1 MGILIDT
8 LECPLFGRRLI
19 AMTSEQ
25 NSASTRYR
33 DQLRRYDGRGR
44 EIAAYW
50 LSFVLV
56 TFGALVMIVPFVF
69 MVLTSFKTQADII
82 AIPAVWLPSQLTLDN
97 FVQVWNRTHLL
108 RSLINTAY
116 IAVVIT
122 AATVFSSSL
131 MGFVFSKYEFRGR
144 DVIFTISLAGMMLPF
159 YVISIPL
166 YLMIITLGWVNSY
179 AALIVPSLYNSF
191 GVFMMRQFMFSI
203 PSELL
208 DSARLDGCSEFRI
221 FWSIALPLAKS
232 AAGALSLLNLMVL
245 LELVLLAADR
255 AQFGGKVHD
264 FPDTDQVHGA
274 LLDRVRPAY
283 GGVVSGS
290 YTDRNNLP
298 LSAALLCRRHRD
310 DRHEGIEK

>member
-1 MGILIDT
+1 MTSERIPVSTGYSDR
-8 LECPLFGRRLI
+8 FGRR
-19 AMTSEQ
+19 
-25 NSASTRYR
+25 
-33 DQLRRYDGRGR
+33 GGPGR
-44 EIAAYW
+44 EVASYW
-50 LSFVLV
+50 LSLVVV
-56 TFGALVMIVPFVF
+56 TFGALIMIVPFAF
-69 MVLTSFKTQADII
+69 MVMTSFKTQAEII

-97 FVQVWNRTHLL
+97 FVQVWSRTELL

-116 IAVVIT
+116 VAVVIT

-166 YLMIITLGWVNSY
+166 YLMIITLGWVDSY

-232 AAGALSLLNLMVL
+232 AAGALSLLNLMVYWNWFFWPLIVLNSEEKFTISLTLTKFMGLYWTEYGPLTAGSFLAVIPIVITFL
-245 LELVLLAADR
+245 LLQRYFV
-255 AQFGGKVHD
+255 
-264 FPDTDQVHGA
+264 
-274 LLDRVRPAY
+274 
-283 GGVVSGS
+283 
-290 YTDRNNLP
+290 
-298 LSAALLCRRHRD
+298 
-310 DRHEGIEK
+310 EGIATTGMKG

>member
-1 MGILIDT
+1 MASERIPISTSFSDR
-8 LECPLFGRRLI
+8 FGRRGGPR
-19 AMTSEQ
+19 S
-25 NSASTRYR
+25 
-33 DQLRRYDGRGR
+33 

-50 LSFVLV
+50 LSLVLV
-56 TFGALVMIVPFVF
+56 SFGALIMIVPFAF
-69 MVLTSFKTQADII
+69 MVITSFKTQAEII

-97 FVQVWNRTHLL
+97 FVQVWNRTELL

-116 IAVVIT
+116 VAVVIT

-179 AALIVPSLYNSF
+179 AALIIPSLYNSF
-191 GVFMMRQFMFSI
+191 GVFLMRQFMFSI

-232 AAGALSLLNLMVL
+232 AAGALSLLNLMVYWNWFFWPL
-245 LELVLLAADR
+245 IVLNSEEKFTISLTLTKFMGLYWTEYGPLTAGSFLA
-255 AQFGGKVHD
+255 VI
-264 FPDTDQVHGA
+264 PI
-274 LLDRVRPAY
+274 
-283 GGVVSGS
+283 VVTFLFLQR
-290 YTDRNNLP
+290 YFV
-298 LSAALLCRRHRD
+298 
-310 DRHEGIEK
+310 EGIATTGMKG

>member
-1 MGILIDT
+1 MVDERIL
-8 LECPLFGRRLI
+8 
-19 AMTSEQ
+19 
-25 NSASTRYR
+25 ASTRHR
-33 DQLRRYDGRGR
+33 NDPRRRGR
-44 EIAAYW
+44 PGGEIVALW

-69 MVLTSFKTQADII
+69 MVLTAFKTQADII

-97 FVQVWNRTHLL
+97 FIQVWNRTELL
-108 RSLINTAY
+108 RSLFNTAY
-116 IAVVIT
+116 LAVVIT

-144 DVIFTISLAGMMLPF
+144 DLIFTISLAGMMLPF

-191 GVFMMRQFMFSI
+191 GVFLMRQFMFSI

-221 FWSIALPLAKS
+221 FWSIALPLSKS
-232 AAGALSLLNLMVL
+232 AAGALSLLNLMVYWNWFFWPLIVLNSEEKFTISLTLTKFMGLYWTEYGPLTAGSFLAVVPIVITFL
-245 LELVLLAADR
+245 LLQRYFVE
-255 AQFGGKVHD
+255 
-264 FPDTDQVHGA
+264 
-274 LLDRVRPAY
+274 
-283 GGVVSGS
+283 GVATTGMK
-290 YTDRNNLP
+290 
-298 LSAALLCRRHRD
+298 
-310 DRHEGIEK
+310 G

>member
-1 MGILIDT
+1 MTTERIPVSTSYSDR
-8 LECPLFGRRLI
+8 FG
-19 AMTSEQ
+19 
-25 NSASTRYR
+25 
-33 DQLRRYDGRGR
+33 GRGGPGR
-44 EIAAYW
+44 EVAAYW
-50 LSFVLV
+50 LSLVLV
-56 TFGALVMIVPFVF
+56 TFGALIMVVPFAF
-69 MVLTSFKTQADII
+69 MVITSFKTQAEII

-97 FVQVWNRTHLL
+97 FVQVWNRTELL

-116 IAVVIT
+116 VAVVIT

-191 GVFMMRQFMFSI
+191 GVFLMRQFMFSI
-203 PSELL
+203 PAELL

-232 AAGALSLLNLMVL
+232 AAGALSLLNLMVYWNWFFWPLIVLNSEEKFTISLTLTKFMGLYWTEYGPLTAGSFLAVIPIVVTFL
-245 LELVLLAADR
+245 LLQRYFV
-255 AQFGGKVHD
+255 
-264 FPDTDQVHGA
+264 
-274 LLDRVRPAY
+274 
-283 GGVVSGS
+283 
-290 YTDRNNLP
+290 
-298 LSAALLCRRHRD
+298 
-310 DRHEGIEK
+310 EGIATTGMKG

>member
-1 MGILIDT
+1 MTSERIPVSTRFSDR
-8 LECPLFGRRLI
+8 FGRR
-19 AMTSEQ
+19 
-25 NSASTRYR
+25 
-33 DQLRRYDGRGR
+33 GGPGR
-44 EIAAYW
+44 EVAAYW
-50 LSFVLV
+50 LSLVLV
-56 TFGALVMIVPFVF
+56 TFGALIMIVPFAF
-69 MVLTSFKTQADII
+69 MVITSFKTQAEII

-97 FVQVWNRTHLL
+97 FVQVWSRTELL

-116 IAVVIT
+116 VAVVIT

-166 YLMIITLGWVNSY
+166 YLMIITLGWVDSY

-232 AAGALSLLNLMVL
+232 AAGALTLLNLMVYWNWFFWPLIVLNSEEKFTISLTLTKFMGLYWTEYGPLTAGSFLAVIPIVITFL
-245 LELVLLAADR
+245 LLQRYFV
-255 AQFGGKVHD
+255 
-264 FPDTDQVHGA
+264 
-274 LLDRVRPAY
+274 
-283 GGVVSGS
+283 
-290 YTDRNNLP
+290 
-298 LSAALLCRRHRD
+298 
-310 DRHEGIEK
+310 EGIATTGMKG

>member
-1 MGILIDT
+1 MASERIPISTSFSDR
-8 LECPLFGRRLI
+8 FGRRGGPR
-19 AMTSEQ
+19 S
-25 NSASTRYR
+25 
-33 DQLRRYDGRGR
+33 

-50 LSFVLV
+50 LSLVLV
-56 TFGALVMIVPFVF
+56 SFGALIMIVPFAF
-69 MVLTSFKTQADII
+69 MVITSFKTQAEII

-97 FVQVWNRTHLL
+97 FVQVWNRTELL

-116 IAVVIT
+116 VAVVIT

-232 AAGALSLLNLMVL
+232 AAGALSLLNLMVYWNWFFWPL
-245 LELVLLAADR
+245 IVLNSEEKFTISLTLTKFMGLYWTEYGPLTAGSFLAVIPIVITFLFLQR
-255 AQFGGKVHD
+255 YFV
-264 FPDTDQVHGA
+264 
-274 LLDRVRPAY
+274 
-283 GGVVSGS
+283 
-290 YTDRNNLP
+290 
-298 LSAALLCRRHRD
+298 
-310 DRHEGIEK
+310 EGIATTGMKG

>member
-1 MGILIDT
+1 
-8 LECPLFGRRLI
+8 
-19 AMTSEQ
+19 MTSERIPV
-25 NSASTRYR
+25 STGYS
-33 DQLRRYDGRGR
+33 DKLGGRGGPGR
-44 EIAAYW
+44 EVATYW
-50 LSFVLV
+50 LSLVLV
-56 TFGALVMIVPFVF
+56 TFGALIMIVPFAF
-69 MVLTSFKTQADII
+69 MVITSFKTQTEII

-97 FVQVWNRTHLL
+97 FVQVWSRTELL

-116 IAVVIT
+116 VAVVIT

-166 YLMIITLGWVNSY
+166 YLMIITLGWVDSY

-221 FWSIALPLAKS
+221 FWSIALPLSKS
-232 AAGALSLLNLMVL
+232 AAGALSLLNLMVYWNWFFWPLIVLNSEEKFTISLTLTKFMGLYWTEYGPLTAGSFLAVIPIIITFL
-245 LELVLLAADR
+245 LLQRYFV
-255 AQFGGKVHD
+255 
-264 FPDTDQVHGA
+264 
-274 LLDRVRPAY
+274 
-283 GGVVSGS
+283 
-290 YTDRNNLP
+290 
-298 LSAALLCRRHRD
+298 
-310 DRHEGIEK
+310 EGIATTGMKG

>member
-1 MGILIDT
+1 MTSERIPVSTGYSDS
-8 LECPLFGRRLI
+8 FGRRGGPGK
-19 AMTSEQ
+19 EV
-25 NSASTRYR
+25 
-33 DQLRRYDGRGR
+33 
-44 EIAAYW
+44 AAYW
-50 LSFVLV
+50 LSLVLV
-56 TFGALVMIVPFVF
+56 TIGALIMIVPFAF
-69 MVLTSFKTQADII
+69 MVITSFKTQAEII

-97 FVQVWNRTHLL
+97 FVQVWSRTELL

-116 IAVVIT
+116 VAVVIT

-166 YLMIITLGWVNSY
+166 YLMIITLGWVDSY

-232 AAGALSLLNLMVL
+232 AAGALSLLNLMVYWNWFFWPLIVLNSEEKFTISLTLTKFMGLYWTEYGPLTAGSFLAVIPIVITFL
-245 LELVLLAADR
+245 LLQRYFV
-255 AQFGGKVHD
+255 
-264 FPDTDQVHGA
+264 
-274 LLDRVRPAY
+274 
-283 GGVVSGS
+283 
-290 YTDRNNLP
+290 
-298 LSAALLCRRHRD
+298 
-310 DRHEGIEK
+310 EGIATTGMKG

>member
-1 MGILIDT
+1 MATERIPVSSRYSDR
-8 LECPLFGRRLI
+8 FGRGGWPR
-19 AMTSEQ
+19 
-25 NSASTRYR
+25 
-33 DQLRRYDGRGR
+33 R

-50 LSFVLV
+50 LSLVLV
-56 TFGALVMIVPFVF
+56 SFGALIMIVPFAF
-69 MVLTSFKTQADII
+69 MVITSFKTQAEII

-97 FVQVWNRTHLL
+97 FVQVWSRTELL

-116 IAVVIT
+116 VAVVIT

-131 MGFVFSKYEFRGR
+131 MGFVFSKYDFRGR

-191 GVFMMRQFMFSI
+191 GVFLMRQFMFSI

-221 FWSIALPLAKS
+221 FWSIALPLAKA
-232 AAGALSLLNLMVL
+232 AAGALSLLNLMVYWNWFFWPL
-245 LELVLLAADR
+245 IVLNSEEKFTISLTLTKFMGLYWTEYGPLTAGSFLAVIPIVVTFLVLQR
-255 AQFGGKVHD
+255 YFV
-264 FPDTDQVHGA
+264 
-274 LLDRVRPAY
+274 
-283 GGVVSGS
+283 
-290 YTDRNNLP
+290 
-298 LSAALLCRRHRD
+298 
-310 DRHEGIEK
+310 EGIATTGMKG

>member
-1 MGILIDT
+1 MQWLKSR
-8 LECPLFGRRLI
+8 CQHRLDI
-19 AMTSEQ
+19 GTSF
-25 NSASTRYR
+25 AGAT
-33 DQLRRYDGRGR
+33 GAGR

-82 AIPAVWLPSQLTLDN
+82 AIPAVWLPTQLTLDN
-97 FVQVWNRTHLL
+97 FVQVWNRTQLL

-116 IAVVIT
+116 LAVVIT

-144 DVIFTISLAGMMLPF
+144 DVIFAISLAGMMLPF

-166 YLMIITLGWVNSY
+166 YLMIITLGWVDSY

-191 GVFMMRQFMFSI
+191 GVFMMRQFMFSV

-232 AAGALSLLNLMVL
+232 AAGALSLLNLMVYWNWFFWPL
-245 LELVLLAADR
+245 IVLNSEEKFTISLILTKFMGLYWTEYGPLTAGSFLA
-255 AQFGGKVHD
+255 
-264 FPDTDQVHGA
+264 
-274 LLDRVRPAY
+274 
-283 GGVVSGS
+283 VVPIVITFLFLQR
-290 YTDRNNLP
+290 YFV
-298 LSAALLCRRHRD
+298 
-310 DRHEGIEK
+310 EGIATTGMKG

>member
-1 MGILIDT
+1 MTSERIPVSTRFSDR
-8 LECPLFGRRLI
+8 FGRR
-19 AMTSEQ
+19 
-25 NSASTRYR
+25 
-33 DQLRRYDGRGR
+33 GGPGR
-44 EIAAYW
+44 EVAAYW
-50 LSFVLV
+50 LSLVLV
-56 TFGALVMIVPFVF
+56 TFGALIMIVPFAF
-69 MVLTSFKTQADII
+69 MVITSFKTQAEII
-82 AIPAVWLPSQLTLDN
+82 AIPAVWLPSRLTLDN
-97 FVQVWNRTHLL
+97 FVQVWSRTELL

-116 IAVVIT
+116 VAVVIT

-166 YLMIITLGWVNSY
+166 YLMIITLGWVDSY

-232 AAGALSLLNLMVL
+232 AAGALTLLNLMVYWNWFFWPLIVLNSEEKFTISLTLTKFMGLYWTEYGPLTAGSFLAVIPIVITFL
-245 LELVLLAADR
+245 LLQRYFV
-255 AQFGGKVHD
+255 
-264 FPDTDQVHGA
+264 
-274 LLDRVRPAY
+274 
-283 GGVVSGS
+283 
-290 YTDRNNLP
+290 
-298 LSAALLCRRHRD
+298 
-310 DRHEGIEK
+310 EGIATTGMKG

>member
-1 MGILIDT
+1 
-8 LECPLFGRRLI
+8 
-19 AMTSEQ
+19 MTSERIPI
-25 NSASTRYR
+25 STSFSDRIG
-33 DQLRRYDGRGR
+33 RRGGPRS

-50 LSFVLV
+50 LSLVLV
-56 TFGALVMIVPFVF
+56 TFGALIMIVPFAF
-69 MVLTSFKTQADII
+69 MVITSFKTQAEII

-97 FVQVWNRTHLL
+97 FVQVWNRTELL

-116 IAVVIT
+116 VAVVIT

-232 AAGALSLLNLMVL
+232 AAGALSLLNLMVYWNWFFWPLIVLNSEEKFTISLTLTKFMGLYWTEYGPLTAGSFLAVIPIVVTFL
-245 LELVLLAADR
+245 LLQRYFV
-255 AQFGGKVHD
+255 
-264 FPDTDQVHGA
+264 
-274 LLDRVRPAY
+274 
-283 GGVVSGS
+283 
-290 YTDRNNLP
+290 
-298 LSAALLCRRHRD
+298 
-310 DRHEGIEK
+310 EGIATTGMKG